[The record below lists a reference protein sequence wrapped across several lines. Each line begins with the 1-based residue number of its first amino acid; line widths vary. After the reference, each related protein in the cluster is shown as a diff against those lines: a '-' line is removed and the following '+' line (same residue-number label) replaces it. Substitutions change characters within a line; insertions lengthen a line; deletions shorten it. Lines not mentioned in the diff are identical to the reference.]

1 LSGVSFPLVCLKIE
15 DSISD
20 TLSMSIVDS
29 FILQTSVIEDSIS
42 DTLSMS
48 IVDSFILQTSVNTLL
63 ILEVFHQG
71 DNGFSLSNRIHRNH
85 KFSNKLFSSPT

>member
-1 LSGVSFPLVCLKIE
+1 MSGVSFPLVCLKIE

-20 TLSMSIVDS
+20 TLSMSIIDS

-71 DNGFSLSNRIHRNH
+71 KS
-85 KFSNKLFSSPT
+85 